1 MASFVQGKP
10 AAKRAGVYESQ
21 MLIPNKGKETQQIC
35 CIKHQSCY
43 YNYIN
48 NEQEGS
54 VKYSEFLRWLKS
66 QGVMIENAKGGGS
79 HRKATINGRK
89 SIFPFH
95 GSKEIPEGT
104 RKSIIKDLGL

>member
-1 MASFVQGKP
+1 M
-10 AAKRAGVYESQ
+10 
-21 MLIPNKGKETQQIC
+21 
-35 CIKHQSCY
+35 
-43 YNYIN
+43 
-48 NEQEGS
+48 
-54 VKYSEFLRWLKS
+54 KYSEFLRWLKS
-66 QGVMIENAKGGGS
+66 QGVMIENAKGGSS